1 MSITNSCLEAD
12 DFLPSEHAPS
22 ERCFVKALEA
32 EFSWQVFKLPSFH
45 VISSHV
51 VNVECSWLQSGSLG
65 HIHGLVVRDLQ
76 VEEKK
81 KKKKKKKTEAKGQTC
96 SYSIFFFFLLLWNSG
111 CFQIF
116 RQGSKGK
123 KVVRAHH
130 KSFYKDVHSESNC
143 SYCLLRC
150 QNQRLSEQQ
159 QKPCVCN
166 PLDILDKLVWISES
180 REDKKAQQSRQFD
193 S

>member
-51 VNVECSWLQSGSLG
+51 VNVECLWLQSGSLG
-65 HIHGLVVRDLQ
+65 HIHGLVVRDPQ

-81 KKKKKKKTEAKGQTC
+81 KKKKKKLKQKGRHVLTL
-96 SYSIFFFFLLLWNSG
+96 FFFFFCSCEIADAFRFFVRGQKAKRLWEPITSLSIRMYIQSQTAHTVCCSVRTSACQSNS
-111 CFQIF
+111 
-116 RQGSKGK
+116 R
-123 KVVRAHH
+123 
-130 KSFYKDVHSESNC
+130 
-143 SYCLLRC
+143 
-150 QNQRLSEQQ
+150 
-159 QKPCVCN
+159 N
-166 PLDILDKLVWISES
+166 PACAIRSIS
-180 REDKKAQQSRQFD
+180 
-193 S
+193 